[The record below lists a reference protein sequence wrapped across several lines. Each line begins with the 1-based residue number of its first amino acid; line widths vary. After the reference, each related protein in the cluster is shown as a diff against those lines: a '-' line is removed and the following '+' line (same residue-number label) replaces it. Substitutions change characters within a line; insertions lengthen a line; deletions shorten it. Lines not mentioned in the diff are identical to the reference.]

1 MVQARSARH
10 GGAMSEYITHP
21 VHDGEPK
28 RLERSSSDR
37 FLAGVC
43 GGLGAYFDLKPAVF
57 RLGFVV
63 LALLG
68 GAGFLIY
75 LTAALV
81 LPAQGKEDSIA
92 ARAIADR
99 REHPARL
106 VGLGLVAAAVAV
118 LLSSADSW
126 PTAGA
131 GWVVV
136 LFAGLVVLWA
146 GGKSRPRKVVFALG
160 AFVAT
165 VVLVASAAVVLAF
178 SWFDVSL
185 SDGTGDRVYRPTS
198 RADLEQVYKLG
209 IGALELDLTNLTAD
223 GPVRVRAELGMG
235 ELRILVPQAAA
246 VQVDASATFGDLKV
260 LGRHEEGHNPRIV
273 TGLGTVPSSTITID
287 AEVGAGEITVERA
300 G

>member
-1 MVQARSARH
+1 MVRRAAARH
-10 GGAMSEYITHP
+10 GRAMSDYITHP

-81 LPAQGKEDSIA
+81 LPAQDKEDSIA

-146 GGKSRPRKVVFALG
+146 GGRNRPRRVVFALG
-160 AFVAT
+160 AFFAT
-165 VVLVASAAVVLAF
+165 ILLVTAAATVLAF

-185 SDGTGDRVYRPTS
+185 SDGTGDRVYRPAS
-198 RADLEQVYKLG
+198 ASELERVYKLG
-209 IGALELDLTNLTAD
+209 IGALEVDLTRLPSGT
-223 GPVRVRAELGMG
+223 PVRVRAELGVG
-235 ELRILVPQAAA
+235 ELKIVVPHDAEVAAD
-246 VQVDASATFGDLKV
+246 VSAKLGDLTV
-260 LGRHEEGHNPRIV
+260 LGQHQDGHNARIV
-273 TGLGTVPSSTITID
+273 TGVGSIQID
-287 AEVGAGEITVERA
+287 AEVGAGEVRVERA